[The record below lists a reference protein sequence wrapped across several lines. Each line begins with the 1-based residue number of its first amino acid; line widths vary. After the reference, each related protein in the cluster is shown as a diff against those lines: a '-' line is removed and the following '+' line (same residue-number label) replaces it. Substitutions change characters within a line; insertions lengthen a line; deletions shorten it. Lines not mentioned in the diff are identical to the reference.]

1 MKNLPCG
8 VELDSPDISVDRG
21 DTESDSGSAPRA
33 GTGTELFFDFGT
45 PPLIFRVIPERLP
58 SLDNNLP
65 VTSDGPSDV
74 PLASW
79 PWQSLQV
86 A

>member
-1 MKNLPCG
+1 MPTNNQH
-8 VELDSPDISVDRG
+8 SY
-21 DTESDSGSAPRA
+21 DTFMEVWGWSDA

-65 VTSDGPSDV
+65 MTSDGPSDV
-74 PLASW
+74 PLASR